1 MVFGIAVSLESHMVP
16 LGFGAHRR
24 CSGQA
29 HEFPLICH
37 YVKSVEYSVFLE
49 LRRGGV
55 EISTL
60 LSAALSALQ
69 NF

>member
-1 MVFGIAVSLESHMVP
+1 MVFGNADSLESHMVP
-16 LGFGAHRR
+16 LGLVLAEAA
-24 CSGQA
+24 QA

-37 YVKSVEYSVFLE
+37 CVKSAEYSVFLE
-49 LRRGGV
+49 HRRGGV

-60 LSAALSALQ
+60 LSATLSALQ

>member
-1 MVFGIAVSLESHMVP
+1 MRVSRNAVLLESHMVP
-16 LGFGAHRR
+16 NWVLVLAEAA
-24 CSGQA
+24 QA

-37 YVKSVEYSVFLE
+37 CEKSALSWNTV
-49 LRRGGV
+49 GGNV

-69 NF
+69 NL

>member
-1 MVFGIAVSLESHMVP
+1 MVFGNAVSLESHIYIYTWSHWV
-16 LGFGAHRR
+16 LVLAEAA
-24 CSGQA
+24 QA

-37 YVKSVEYSVFLE
+37 CVKLPEYTVG
-49 LRRGGV
+49 GGV